1 MVGVAIGLV
10 LLGIFLW
17 SQNLGALGAALASVS
32 PVWVLPSIAIYFLGI
47 WLRAARWR
55 LLMAP
60 FADVTTV
67 RLFRTIL
74 IGLAV
79 NNVLPLRLGEL
90 VRTYLLR
97 RSDGVPIASSLATI
111 LIERLLDLFVLCA
124 LMTIVLIFVP
134 LEGVVL
140 ALAGTTATITAVGIL
155 GLLVITVVPKRL
167 VDRLFDAGIGLAER
181 LHHRLGNLARS
192 IVDGL
197 RVIED
202 PKAVLLIVPL
212 SILCWLCE
220 LGLYVFLMFSMG
232 FNSGLLSLTAGMVI
246 ANLVTILPSA
256 PGYVGTYDF
265 FLQRTLT
272 DSFFV
277 PEALSGAYTILTHAV
292 LLIPVVLAGL
302 LFLTTEDLSL
312 RGLARGQV
320 QSRSQEVGVAVAAS
334 RQTTDPR

>member
-1 MVGVAIGLV
+1 LA
-10 LLGIFLW
+10 LLALFLW
-17 SQNLGALGAALASVS
+17 SQDLAALGSALASVS
-32 PVWVLPSIAIYFLGI
+32 PVWILPSIAIYFLGI

-55 LLMAP
+55 LLMSP
-60 FADVTTV
+60 FADVSTL

-124 LMTIVLIFVP
+124 LMTLVLIFVP

-140 ALAGTTATITAVGIL
+140 AVAGTTATITAVGVF
-155 GLLVITVVPKRL
+155 GLLVITVVPKRF
-167 VDRLFDAGIGLAER
+167 VDRLFDLGIGVGER
-181 LHHRLGNLARS
+181 LHHRLGSLARS

-202 PKAVLLIVPL
+202 GKAVLAIVPL
-212 SILCWLCE
+212 SILCWLSE
-220 LGLYVFLMFSMG
+220 LGLYVCLMFAMG
-232 FNSGLLSLTAGMVI
+232 FNSGLLSLVAGMVI

-312 RGLARGQV
+312 RGLTRGQV
-320 QSRSQEVGVAVAAS
+320 QSRSQHVEVAVTAS
-334 RQTTDPR
+334 RQTAD

>member
-1 MVGVAIGLV
+1 L
-10 LLGIFLW
+10 
-17 SQNLGALGAALASVS
+17 SALGSALASVS
-32 PVWVLPSIAIYFLGI
+32 PIWILPSIGVYFVGI

-55 LLMAP
+55 LLMSP
-60 FADVTTV
+60 FADVSTP

-74 IGLAV
+74 VGLAV

-124 LMTIVLIFVP
+124 LMTAVLVFVP

-140 ALAGTTATITAVGIL
+140 ALAGTTATITAMGVL

-167 VDRLFDAGIGLAER
+167 VDRLFEFGINLAER
-181 LHHRLGNLARS
+181 VHHRLGDLARS

-202 PKAVLLIVPL
+202 VKAVLMIVPL
-212 SILCWLCE
+212 SVLCWLSE
-220 LGLYVFLMFSMG
+220 LCLYVFLMFAMG
-232 FNSGLLSLTAGMVI
+232 FNSGLLSLVAGMVV

-272 DSFFV
+272 DSFAV
-277 PEALSGAYTILTHAV
+277 PEALSGAYTSLTRAV
-292 LLIPVVLAGL
+292 LLIPVVIAGL
-302 LFLTTEDLSL
+302 VFLTTEDLSL
-312 RGLARGQV
+312 RGLTRGQV
-320 QSRSQEVGVAVAAS
+320 QSRSQEGELVVQVS
-334 RQTTDPR
+334 RQTTNRR